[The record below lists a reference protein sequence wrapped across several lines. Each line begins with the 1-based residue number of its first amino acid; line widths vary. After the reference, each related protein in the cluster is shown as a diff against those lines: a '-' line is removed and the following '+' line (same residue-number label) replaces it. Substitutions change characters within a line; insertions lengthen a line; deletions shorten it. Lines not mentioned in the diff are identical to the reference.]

1 MGEIIELTNVSK
13 TYGKIKAI
21 KNASLTVKK
30 GEIFGLVGPNG
41 AGKTTIVK
49 MLTGQT
55 KPDKGEINVLEKNVV
70 KNPVNAR
77 EKMGIIPEQET
88 PPSFLN
94 SEEYLQFCAQTRKL
108 TGQTDN
114 IREWFEFLEFKNE
127 KNKLSKDLSR
137 GTRQKLMISQAFFFK
152 PKIVFIDEPL
162 VNLDPLI
169 QRKFKKYLREYVKKG
184 GTVFLCTHV
193 LSMAEEICDTVGF
206 INEGNVIRIEN
217 VKKLLKKYKNLES
230 AFMRIIK

>member
-1 MGEIIELTNVSK
+1 MEIIELTNISK
-13 TYGKIKAI
+13 SYGKTKAI
-21 KNASLTVKK
+21 KNASLTVNK

-41 AGKTTIVK
+41 AGKTTLVK
-49 MLTGQT
+49 ILTGQT
-55 KPDKGEINVLEKNVV
+55 KPDKGEVTVLKNNIV
-70 KNPVNAR
+70 KHPVKAR
-77 EKMGIIPEQET
+77 EKIGIIPEQET

-108 TGQTDN
+108 TNQTDN
-114 IREWFEFLEFKNE
+114 IREWLEFLEFKNE

-152 PKIVFIDEPL
+152 PEIVFIDEPL

-169 QRKFKKYLREYVKKG
+169 QRKFKKYLRKYVKKG

-193 LSMAEEICDTVGF
+193 LSMAEEVCDTVGF
-206 INEGNVIRIEN
+206 INEGNVIKTEN
-217 VKKLLKKYKNLES
+217 VKKLLKQYKNLES